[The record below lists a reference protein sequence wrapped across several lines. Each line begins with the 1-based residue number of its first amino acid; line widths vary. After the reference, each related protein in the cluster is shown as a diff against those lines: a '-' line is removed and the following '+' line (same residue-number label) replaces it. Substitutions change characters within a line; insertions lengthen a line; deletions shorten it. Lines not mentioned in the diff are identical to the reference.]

1 MPKARYLVIED
12 DPFYQKY
19 IADLLDE
26 TGVEIL
32 SALDGE
38 EGLLLARKK
47 KPDLILSDIEIPKI
61 QGFLLLRT
69 LKENPETRD
78 IPVILMSGKVEKDLL
93 DRLSQLNVRCE
104 GTLVK
109 PFSGPDL
116 MDRIKKVFEP
126 GSHPVPEKDRAAPV
140 DGQVLELAAE
150 DPGEKVNGARLI
162 HVPQGKMGKAGRI
175 FVVDDSPFILNT
187 VSEFLSESGFEVQTF
202 FKGEEAFK
210 ELSDFKP
217 DLFLIDIQ
225 MPGMGGFVM
234 CEMLRKEPSTKDIP
248 IILMSA
254 VVDRDT
260 FERHSRLR
268 HHADSYL
275 VKPFMKSELLETVF
289 RTIKAPDTDRRPER
303 EAGFT
308 IPGEGDIAAGDP
320 FDDGQGAWSEQR
332 NGPEELDASIS
343 QWSSRLN
350 DALGRKDQ
358 LEAEISRVRT
368 ENEIREKELTDR
380 LSLATGQCR
389 KLKGDL
395 DALAERLRRS
405 EEGRSVMEAENR
417 ALMEKSGFPE
427 EKFRGILIER
437 DDLKRDLAAALS
449 AKAEIEDQVDIY
461 FKTRK
466 EAEERRSKTLTES
479 LEKNR
484 KEIEDLRRKS
494 LQDKKA
500 WEGEK
505 AALREKVEEG
515 VRAIKGLEGE
525 RDLRI
530 RAETEI
536 RILREKVEEL
546 ERFQSRFNEVRE
558 KCLVLEGKLEE
569 SERIRRE
576 TSRQAPKGETG
587 VEGSAGEA
595 ALLSQRLQHLETT
608 FGRTVRE
615 AQEVIFSQ
623 KNRENE
629 LREKLETIFDSLEE
643 EKRAFRE
650 ERDRWK
656 NREED
661 LRVSL
666 EGALARN
673 WPLPQKDVSGFFPM
687 RSPVKPMPL
696 EVLTPARKMVWAIL
710 WALVFLA
717 VFFAG
722 FFVLSKFLATPPRQV
737 LIPQVYSQSDSPS
750 GSVLEGPGPAPGNGE
765 LTDPED
771 IKQGHG

>member
-38 EGLLLARKK
+38 EGLLLAREK

-69 LKENPETRD
+69 LKESPETRD

-116 MDRIKKVFEP
+116 MERIKAVFEP
-126 GSHPVPEKDRAAPV
+126 GSHPGQEKGGATPGDGHFRKEAAGDPKEKV
-140 DGQVLELAAE
+140 DGTRSIPAPL
-150 DPGEKVNGARLI
+150 GKNGKVWCVFA
-162 HVPQGKMGKAGRI
+162 
-175 FVVDDSPFILNT
+175 VDDSPFILNT
-187 VSEFLSESGFEVQTF
+187 VSEFLSESGFEVHTF
-202 FKGEEAFK
+202 FKGEDVLK
-210 ELSDFKP
+210 KVVDLKP
-217 DLFLIDIQ
+217 DLFLIDVQ
-225 MPGMGGFVM
+225 MPGIGGFVM
-234 CEMLRKEPSTKDIP
+234 CEMLRKEESTREIP

-254 VVDRDT
+254 VVDGDT

-275 VKPFMKSELLETVF
+275 LKPFMKSELQETVL
-289 RTIKAPDTDRRPER
+289 RAIKPPATDRRPPAR
-303 EAGFT
+303 ETGFVV
-308 IPGEGDIAAGDP
+308 PGERDIAAGGP
-320 FDDGQGAWSEQR
+320 FADGQEPWAEPR
-332 NGPEELDASIS
+332 NGPEEFNTSIS
-343 QWSSRLN
+343 QWSSRLR
-350 DALGRKDQ
+350 DALARKDR

-368 ENEIREKELTDR
+368 ENEIREKELTDK
-380 LSLATGQCR
+380 LSLATSQFR
-389 KLKGDL
+389 KLQGEL
-395 DALAERLRRS
+395 DALAEQLRRS
-405 EEGRSVMEAENR
+405 EEARSEMEAENR
-417 ALMEKSGFPE
+417 AFMEKSGFPE
-427 EKFRGILIER
+427 EKFRGILMER
-437 DDLKRDLAAALS
+437 NDLKRDLAAALA
-449 AKAEIEDQVDIY
+449 AKAEVEDQVDIY
-461 FKTRK
+461 FKTLK
-466 EAEERRSKTLTES
+466 EAEERRRETLTES

-484 KEIEDLRRKS
+484 KEIEDLKRKS
-494 LQDKKA
+494 LQDKKV
-500 WEGEK
+500 WEGGK
-505 AALREKVEEG
+505 AALQEKVEEG

-546 ERFQSRFNEVRE
+546 ERFQSRFQEVRE

-569 SERIRRE
+569 SERIHRE
-576 TSRQAPKGETG
+576 TRRQIAKGETG

-629 LREKLETIFDSLEE
+629 LRDKLETILDSLEE
-643 EKRAFRE
+643 EKRAFCE

-656 NREED
+656 HREEE

-666 EGALARN
+666 EGALARS
-673 WPLPQKDVSGFFPM
+673 WGLPDKHASGFFPM
-687 RSPVKPMPL
+687 RSPMQPRPL
-696 EVLTPARKMVWAIL
+696 EVVTPARKMVSAIVWAV
-710 WALVFLA
+710 VFLA

-722 FFVLSKFLATPPRQV
+722 FFVLSKFLANPPRQV
-737 LIPQVYSQSDSPS
+737 LLPQVYSENASPCPAGLVMS
-750 GSVLEGPGPAPGNGE
+750 GKILVLPAETG
-765 LTDPED
+765 
-771 IKQGHG
+771 I

>member
-1 MPKARYLVIED
+1 MPKARYLIIED

-38 EGLLLARKK
+38 EGLRLAREE

-69 LKENPETRD
+69 LKESPETRD

-126 GSHPVPEKDRAAPV
+126 GSHPVPEDDRAAPV
-140 DGQVLELAAE
+140 DGHFREQAAE
-150 DPGEKVNGARLI
+150 DPGGGVDGAGLTP
-162 HVPQGKMGKAGRI
+162 VSQGKIGEAGRI
-175 FVVDDSPFILNT
+175 FVVDDSPFVLNT
-187 VSEFLSESGFEVQTF
+187 VSEFLSESGFEVRTF

-210 ELSDFKP
+210 ELGDSKP

-234 CEMLRKEPSTKDIP
+234 CEMLRKEESTRDIP

-254 VVDRDT
+254 VVDGDT
-260 FERHSRLR
+260 FKRHSRLR

-289 RTIKAPDTDRRPER
+289 RTIRAPDTDRRPEGK
-303 EAGFT
+303 AGF
-308 IPGEGDIAAGDP
+308 ILPGERDIDARDP
-320 FDDGQGAWSEQR
+320 FVDGQGPGAEQR
-332 NGPEELDASIS
+332 ERPEEIDASIS
-343 QWSSRLN
+343 QWSSRLR
-350 DALGRKDQ
+350 DALARKDQ
-358 LEAEISRVRT
+358 LEAEFSRVRT

-380 LSLATGQCR
+380 LSLAAGQYR

-405 EEGRSVMEAENR
+405 EEARSAMEAENR
-417 ALMEKSGFPE
+417 ALMERSGFPE
-427 EKFRGILIER
+427 EKFRGILMER

-466 EAEERRSKTLTES
+466 EADEKRSKTLAES
-479 LEKNR
+479 LEKGQ
-484 KEIEDLRRKS
+484 KEIEDLKRKS

-505 AALREKVEEG
+505 AALEEKVEEG
-515 VRAIKGLEGE
+515 VRAKKGLEGE

-595 ALLSQRLQHLETT
+595 ALLNQRLEHLETT

-615 AQEVIFSQ
+615 AQEVIFTQ

-643 EKRAFRE
+643 EKKAFRE

-656 NREED
+656 HREEE

-666 EGALARN
+666 EGALARS
-673 WPLPQKDVSGFFPM
+673 WPLPQKDVSGFYPM
-687 RSPVKPMPL
+687 RSPIKPRPL
-696 EVLTPARKMVWAIL
+696 EVMTPARKMASAIVWAV
-710 WALVFLA
+710 VFLA

-722 FFVLSKFLATPPRQV
+722 FLVLSKFIANPPRQV
-737 LIPQVYSQSDSPS
+737 SIPQVYSQSDSRCPADLAAS
-750 GSVLEGPGPAPGNGE
+750 GKILVLPLE
-765 LTDPED
+765 TV
-771 IKQGHG
+771 I